1 MVVKRLNEKDI
12 ANLHGTAAKG
22 KFLCRPATKFSKNA
36 VVMCAVHKYQTVQQW
51 TDVVA
56 KKTAAKKARA
66 VNKKIKSK
74 AKAKAQTQTQA
85 SLKCSHPSGCKLSY
99 TYKEIS
105 LKCSHG
111 E

>member
-56 KKTAAKKARA
+56 KKTKKQSSQQK
-66 VNKKIKSK
+66 NKIKS
-74 AKAKAQTQTQA
+74 
-85 SLKCSHPSGCKLSY
+85 
-99 TYKEIS
+99 
-105 LKCSHG
+105 
-111 E
+111 

>member
-1 MVVKRLNEKDI
+1 
-12 ANLHGTAAKG
+12 
-22 KFLCRPATKFSKNA
+22 
-36 VVMCAVHKYQTVQQW
+36 MCAVHKYQTVQQW

-56 KKTAAKKARA
+56 KKTAAKKARAANKNKKEKKSKTATKKVRA

-99 TYKEIS
+99 S
-105 LKCSHG
+105 R
-111 E
+111 